1 MSVAIILTNYNMP
14 ERTDALCNAINRRVR
29 SDYQLIVVDN
39 GSDIVKPSLFTR
51 VYLPKNVQ
59 TTGGWLEG
67 LKFADTLGEFDYY
80 IFLITSAEF
89 DDDYYDPITPM
100 VEFMDTHPEAVGIHP
115 ALTKDST
122 TSWTHLITRGGREPR
137 RTWMIDNI
145 CSMYRADW
153 FNSIG
158 RFDPEMVYAWGI
170 DLETCFKARTQGRS
184 LWVDE
189 RVRVKKITNIGYTM
203 DRMNMT
209 ASMRSMVAGENM
221 RHTLFKKYGPLYWEM
236 MTEANIEDEWR

>member
-1 MSVAIILTNYNMP
+1 MTVAIVITNYNMP
-14 ERTDALCNAINRRVR
+14 ERTDALCNAINKRVNT
-29 SDYQLIVVDN
+29 DYQLIVVDN
-39 GSDIVKPSLFTR
+39 GSDIAKPSPFTR
-51 VYLPKNVQ
+51 VHLYKNQQ

-67 LKFADTLGEFDYY
+67 LKYADTLGHFDYY
-80 IFLITSAEF
+80 MFLITSTEF
-89 DDDYYDPITPM
+89 TDDTYDPITPM
-100 VEFMDTHPEAVGIHP
+100 VEFMDAHPDAVGIHP

-122 TSWTHLITRGGREPR
+122 TSWTHLITRGGNEPR

-158 RFDPEMVYAWGI
+158 RFDPEMIYAWGI
-170 DLETCFKARTQGRS
+170 DLETCFKARTQDRS

-189 RVRVKKITNIGYTM
+189 RVMVKKITNIGYKM
-203 DRMNMT
+203 ERMRMT
-209 ASMRSMVAGENM
+209 SDERSRLAGDNM

-236 MTEANIEDEWR
+236 MTESNIKAEWR